1 MSTAKVRQACESV
14 VTINVTPFNADGGVD
29 LDAYAVLVDR
39 CVSAGIDVVTA
50 NGNTGEFYSLDRAEQ
65 AVAVRT
71 TVSAAAGRAV
81 VLAGVGH
88 AAAEAAAEAV
98 DATGAGAHGV
108 MVHQPVHPYQST
120 EGWVAYHREVAD
132 AIPDHGVVC
141 YVRNPAIRA
150 EAFVRL
156 ADACPN
162 VVGVKY
168 AVPDPIALADIV
180 AAVGPVGLVLRAGGE
195 LGAVLLALRCPWL
208 HLGPGDGGTGALAG
222 PARHAAQGRYRGRD
236 GGVATVAALRGPAGP
251 VPQRVERVGGQG
263 GAGAARP
270 VPAGCP
276 PADQPAQR
284 CRAGR
289 GGGDTQG
296 AVSQAALRR
305 KVLRGRPAAGAPSTR
320 PMGWCGATARS

>member
-29 LDAYAVLVDR
+29 LDAYAALVDR

-98 DATGAGAHGV
+98 EAVEAGAHGV

-120 EGWVAYHREVAD
+120 EGWVAYHRQVAD
-132 AIPDHGVVC
+132 AIPDHGVLC

-150 EAFVRL
+150 EAFARL
-156 ADACPN
+156 AEACPN

-168 AVPDPIALADIV
+168 AVPDPIALADLIRTLGSERLV
-180 AAVGPVGLVLRAGGE
+180 WSCGLAESWAPYFWLS
-195 LGAVLLALRCPWL
+195 GA
-208 HLGPGDGGTGALAG
+208 
-222 PARHAAQGRYRGRD
+222 RGFTS
-236 GGVATVAALRGPAGP
+236 GLATVA
-251 VPQRVERVGGQG
+251 PQRSLSLRH
-263 GAGAARP
+263 
-270 VPAGCP
+270 
-276 PADQPAQR
+276 
-284 CRAGR
+284 
-289 GGGDTQG
+289 
-296 AVSQAALRR
+296 ALRR
-305 KVLRGRPAAGAPSTR
+305 GHFAAAMPIWPRLRRFEEMR
-320 PMGWCGATARS
+320 ARRANALNVSVVKEALAQLGLCRSGGL